1 MLTAARPS
9 RILTAFPFRYP
20 KAKALRPAAELR
32 TGLRGV
38 KEKNLSFGENV
49 RRGSLNPLRG
59 RELQFLSTVQESRG
73 TFPCVSGPNLI
84 VSMNSNYDFR
94 IIRVLRRRL
103 GLTLQ
108 ALAGRA
114 GLTYP
119 TVESIETNKTL
130 PSLKT
135 LDALAGALQ
144 ISTSDL
150 LGLAER
156 RLVQRRKANIEQRSH
171 TRPADKGLENCRVAR
186 YDKGKIIRV
195 TAEAGDHVHVMG
207 LHEDVHEFCYVLSG
221 VVELRIE
228 DKTYRLQ
235 PDDTI
240 LFNGLLDHS
249 YTQIEAGEYLTVHI
263 PTDARIIEALLGGKS
278 EDVPRQ

>member
-1 MLTAARPS
+1 
-9 RILTAFPFRYP
+9 
-20 KAKALRPAAELR
+20 
-32 TGLRGV
+32 
-38 KEKNLSFGENV
+38 
-49 RRGSLNPLRG
+49 
-59 RELQFLSTVQESRG
+59 
-73 TFPCVSGPNLI
+73 
-84 VSMNSNYDFR
+84 MNSNYDFR

-108 ALAGRA
+108 ALAARA

-156 RLVQRRKANIEQRSH
+156 RLVQRRKANIERRSH
-171 TRPADKGLENCRVAR
+171 TMHADKGLENCRVAR
-186 YDKGKIIRV
+186 YDKGKLIRV
-195 TAEAGDHVHVMG
+195 AAAAGEHIHVMG

-228 DKTYRLQ
+228 DKTYRLG

-278 EDVPRQ
+278 EDAPEP

>member
-1 MLTAARPS
+1 
-9 RILTAFPFRYP
+9 
-20 KAKALRPAAELR
+20 
-32 TGLRGV
+32 
-38 KEKNLSFGENV
+38 
-49 RRGSLNPLRG
+49 
-59 RELQFLSTVQESRG
+59 
-73 TFPCVSGPNLI
+73 
-84 VSMNSNYDFR
+84 MNSNYDFR

-156 RLVQRRKANIEQRSH
+156 RLVQRRKANIERRSH
-171 TRPADKGLENCRVAR
+171 TMHADEGLENCRVAR
-186 YDKGKIIRV
+186 YDKGKLIRV
-195 TAEAGDHVHVMG
+195 TAKAGDHIHVMG

-228 DKTYRLQ
+228 DKSYRLQ

-278 EDVPRQ
+278 QDALEQ